1 MWVMNELQDDFKK
14 YMISISAF
22 TVMYFCVKNIV
33 NYWVICFPFFEKVLT
48 PTQFPVF
55 LPSESYAC

>member
-1 MWVMNELQDDFKK
+1 MNYKMIFKK
-14 YMISISAF
+14 NMISISAF

-55 LPSESYAC
+55 LPS